1 MFIGPGVGARALDE
15 LGVQEVS
22 GSEAAGYLPG
32 RRADSRK
39 GDNGKVLV
47 AGGSYAYHGAPVLAA
62 TAALRSGSDLAYLA
76 LPSMHAAAARSL
88 SADFIV
94 LPLPDP
100 KLTRGSASKLIGMAP
115 AGLDSAAVGMGMVV
129 RERGALAR
137 LVRSLLEAD
146 VRLVLDAGAL
156 LPEVLPELH
165 RGASL
170 LTPHAGEF
178 ARLFGALPDGEGRAS
193 AAEEAARKHGTAVLL
208 KGSVDVI
215 TDGSRT
221 RACSRGCP
229 AMTAGGTGDV
239 LAGLAAGL
247 LSRSRD
253 AFESACAAAYVNGAA
268 GERAYEELGCHI
280 TGSDLPGRIPGAMM
294 ELGR

>member
-1 MFIGPGVGARALDE
+1 MDAYPT
-15 LGVQEVS
+15 VS
-22 GSEAAGYLPG
+22 ASDVAGYLPE
-32 RRADSRK
+32 RAAGSRK
-39 GDNGKVLV
+39 GDNGRVLA

-62 TAALRSGSDLAYLA
+62 MAAQRSGADLAYLA
-76 LPSMHAAAARSL
+76 LPSIHAAPARSL
-88 SADFIV
+88 SPDLIV

-100 KLTRGSASKLIGMAP
+100 KLTRGSASKLLGMAP
-115 AGLDSAAVGMGMVV
+115 AGLDSAAVGMGMDV

-156 LPEVLPELH
+156 LPDVLPELH

-170 LTPHAGEF
+170 VTPHAGEF
-178 ARLFGALPDGEGRAS
+178 RRLFGSAPPGDEEGRAS
-193 AAEEAARKHGTAVLL
+193 AAEGAAKRHGTTVLL
-208 KGSVDVI
+208 KGTADIV

-221 RACSRGCP
+221 GVCRRGCP

-239 LAGLAAGL
+239 LSGLAAGL

-253 AFESACAAAYVNGAA
+253 AFESACAAAYINGAA
-268 GERAYEELGCHI
+268 GERAGSELGCHLVA
-280 TGSDLPGRIPGAMM
+280 SDLIDRIPGAMA

>member
-1 MFIGPGVGARALDE
+1 MD
-15 LGVQEVS
+15 VS
-22 GSEAAGYLPG
+22 QYLPERQDG
-32 RRADSRK
+32 SRK
-39 GDNGKVLV
+39 GDNGRVLAV
-47 AGGSYAYHGAPVLAA
+47 GGSYAYHGAPVLSAMAA
-62 TAALRSGSDLAYLA
+62 QRSGADLAYLA
-76 LPSMHAAAARSL
+76 LPAMHAPAARSL
-88 SADFIV
+88 SADLIV

-100 KLTRGSASKLIGMAP
+100 KLTRGSAAKLLGMAP
-115 AGLDSAAVGMGMVV
+115 AGLDSAAVGMGMDV

-156 LPEVLPELH
+156 LPDVLPELH
-165 RGASL
+165 RGTSL

-178 ARLFGALPDGEGRAS
+178 ARLFGSAPPADAEGRKA
-193 AAEEAARKHGTAVLL
+193 AAEESARRHGTTVLL
-208 KGSVDVI
+208 KGKEDVI

-221 RACSRGCP
+221 SVCGRGCA

-253 AFESACAAAYVNGAA
+253 AFGSAAAAAEINGAA
-268 GERAYEELGCHI
+268 GERAGAELGPHI
-280 TGSDLPGRIPGAMM
+280 VASDLLERIPGAMRD
-294 ELGR
+294 LGR